1 MKKFISLMLILTILL
16 LPIKAQAVEFS
27 DLASDHWAKSYI
39 DNLTNEGVISGY
51 PDGTFR
57 PERYVSFLE
66 SLTMIQKIKQPD
78 QAEIE
83 NALKSYGSLADK
95 YKISPWAKEAFT
107 YCLYKNIIYQ
117 SEVEDA
123 LKKGYL
129 VDDPSLNDAYPKRED
144 LAVYFA
150 RALEVPPSYDHS
162 NLLYKDLDQIG
173 RALGNDLDIADY
185 LSGLVKLGI
194 FDSKG
199 SEGYFEGDRPFR
211 RAELCKITYL
221 SLIYLANQEN

>member
-1 MKKFISLMLILTILL
+1 MLICTILL
-16 LPIKAQAVEFS
+16 LPIQVEAGDFS

-66 SLTMIQKIKQPD
+66 SLTIIKKIKKPGQD
-78 QAEIE
+78 EIS
-83 NALKSYGSLADK
+83 NALKLYGPLADK
-95 YKISPWAKEAFT
+95 YKISPWAKEAFA

-162 NLLYKDLDQIG
+162 NLLYKDLDHLG
-173 RALGNDLDIADY
+173 KALGNDLDIADY
-185 LSGLVKLGI
+185 LSALVKIGV
-194 FDSKG
+194 FDAQG

-211 RAELCKITYL
+211 RAELCKITDLSLKYL
-221 SLIYLANQEN
+221 STRDN